1 MTSKTLKTL
10 TAGFLA
16 ATIATASFVTPAA
29 AGGSFSISIAPQN
42 ADEANAMRAGM
53 QIYSLF
59 NGIKNGGGIKQNG
72 YNNSAGLGQY
82 GGGNTG
88 IVHQEGSGH
97 SGTVQQHGNDNA
109 YGLFQFGKNT
119 SADVSQ
125 YGHGQTGATFQF
137 GWD

>member
-10 TAGFLA
+10 SAGIVA
-16 ATIATASFVTPAA
+16 ATIATTALIAPAA
-29 AGGSFSISIAPQN
+29 AGGSISFSVAPQN
-42 ADEANAMRAGM
+42 QEEADLMRAGM
-53 QIYSLF
+53 QIYSLIK
-59 NGIKNGGGIKQNG
+59 GAKNGHINQHG

-82 GGGNTG
+82 GYGNTG

-125 YGHGQTGATFQF
+125 HGHGQTGATFQF